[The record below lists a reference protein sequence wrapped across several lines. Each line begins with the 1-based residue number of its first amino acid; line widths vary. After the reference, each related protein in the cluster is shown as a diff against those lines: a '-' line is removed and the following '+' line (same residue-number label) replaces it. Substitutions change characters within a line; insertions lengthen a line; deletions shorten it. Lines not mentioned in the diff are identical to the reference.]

1 MRIRPSCRPI
11 LSAWTLVLLSAAP
24 AWSQPAPK
32 AQPAILVVH
41 MPDAKARL
49 EVNDVLTRLPGTER
63 RFESPPLEPG
73 KAYTYTLTAFWEP
86 NNYTKITRIR
96 KASVRAGLT
105 TKVDMTRADP
115 DQPDKIVI
123 RWVPTPPEVVKAML
137 ELAGAG
143 KDDVVYDLGC
153 GDGRIVI
160 AAVKDFKAKK
170 AIGFDIDPEK
180 IAESRTRAKEA
191 GVEDKAEFRQG
202 DVLKIKD
209 FSPASVV
216 TLYMS
221 DALDEAVR
229 PDLQKT
235 LKPGSRIVSHRF
247 LMGDWKPDKTITLT
261 AKNLEGKD
269 AEYRIHLW
277 MIGKK

>member
-1 MRIRPSCRPI
+1 MRTHPI
-11 LSAWTLVLLSAAP
+11 LSTWTLVLLAAAP
-24 AWSQPAPK
+24 AWGQPAPK

-41 MPDAKARL
+41 LPEAEARL
-49 EVNDVLTRLPGTER
+49 EIDGAPTRLKGTER

-73 KAYTYTLTAFWEP
+73 KSYSYTLIAFWEP
-86 NNYTKITRIR
+86 NNYTKITRTR
-96 KASVRAGLT
+96 KASVRAGQT
-105 TKVDMTRADP
+105 TEVDLRKADP
-115 DQPDKIVI
+115 AQPDKIVI

-137 ELAGAG
+137 ELAGVG

-170 AIGFDIDPEK
+170 AIGFDIDPDK
-180 IAESRTRAKEA
+180 IAESRAKAKEA
-191 GVEDKAEFRQG
+191 GVEDKVEFRQG

-261 AKNLEGKD
+261 AKNLEGQD
-269 AEYRIHLW
+269 EEYQVHLW
-277 MIGKK
+277 TIGKK

>member
-1 MRIRPSCRPI
+1 MRTRPI
-11 LSAWTLVLLSAAP
+11 LSTWTLVLLAAAP
-24 AWSQPAPK
+24 AWGQPAPK

-41 MPDAKARL
+41 LPEAEARL
-49 EVNDVLTRLPGTER
+49 EIDGAPTRLKGTER

-73 KAYTYTLTAFWEP
+73 KSYSYTLIAFWEP
-86 NNYTKITRIR
+86 NNYTKITRTR
-96 KASVRAGLT
+96 KASVRAGQT
-105 TKVDMTRADP
+105 TEVDLRKADP
-115 DQPDKIVI
+115 AQPDKIVI

-137 ELAGAG
+137 ELAGVG

-170 AIGFDIDPEK
+170 AIGFDIDPDK
-180 IAESRTRAKEA
+180 IAESRVKAKEA
-191 GVEDKAEFRQG
+191 GVEDKVEFRQG

-209 FSPASVV
+209 FFPASVV

-261 AKNLEGKD
+261 AKNLEGQD
-269 AEYRIHLW
+269 EEYQVHLW
-277 MIGKK
+277 TIGKK